1 MEQNI
6 KEKKVSEKVN
16 KLAALKAE
24 QTKRLAAV
32 AAAEAKAKAVAEKIE
47 AEERKQHD
55 KEVKEL
61 DTICKKNK
69 ISYKQIIAFCK
80 SISEKGFT
88 VDDIISLI
96 SDESKSKEEK
106 SE

>member
-6 KEKKVSEKVN
+6 KEKKASEKVN

-61 DTICKKNK
+61 DTICKKNN
-69 ISYKQIIAFCK
+69 ISYAQIIIFCK
-80 SISEKGFT
+80 YISEKGFSI
-88 VDDIISLI
+88 DDIMSLI
-96 SDESKSKEEK
+96 SDENNHKEEK
-106 SE
+106 SV